1 MVKKGRVLYHGKE
14 GEMFIEADNI
24 EERLVFIAPNK
35 AGFSGYTL
43 LDLENQAKSM
53 MTAYRELTNV
63 LEELKE
69 RVNDKVPAMLGYDS
83 YVSKSQKQEELNKK
97 TEDSVLRDLKA
108 YTDERD
114 AI

>member
-14 GEMFIEADNI
+14 GELFMEADKV
-24 EERLVFIAPNK
+24 EERLVFIASNK

-43 LDLENQAKSM
+43 LDLENQSKSM
-53 MTAYRELTNV
+53 MSAYRELTNII
-63 LEELKE
+63 EELKE
-69 RVNDKVPAMLGYDS
+69 RVKNKVPAMLGYED
-83 YVSKSQKQEELNKK
+83 YTSKLERQEELDKK
-97 TEDSVLRDLKA
+97 TEDNVLRDLKA